1 MDAVMDKKN
10 LLFNGAATALWL
22 ESAAVVC
29 LLAAANMSLLSGAVS
44 EGLLFYPS
52 LVAAGEWWRV
62 FTYPFVHVS
71 WYHLILDGGAFILIY
86 TSLEEES
93 SLKRLLVIA
102 AATACSLGASIVFS
116 DIVAE
121 RGLSGLSGAA
131 HGLMAVAA
139 LELITRYPR
148 GDALRTAGFV
158 FLALV
163 TVKSL
168 FEALTGN
175 VFFSWL
181 HFGDVG
187 IPVAVAHLGGVVG
200 GVLGYAILNREKLK
214 GWLLLREM
222 K

>member
-1 MDAVMDKKN
+1 MDAVMKKSG
-10 LLFNGAATALWL
+10 LHFNGTATAMWL
-22 ESAAVVC
+22 EAAAITC
-29 LLAAANMSLLSGAVS
+29 LLAAANISLLSGAVA

-62 FTYPFVHVS
+62 LTYPFVHVS
-71 WYHLILDGGAFILIY
+71 WYHLILDGGAFIMIY

-93 SLKRLLVIA
+93 RLKRFASVASATVGSLA
-102 AATACSLGASIVFS
+102 ASLVFS

-139 LELITRYPR
+139 LELITRYPK

-158 FLALV
+158 FLAIV
-163 TVKSL
+163 TTKSL

-175 VFFSWL
+175 VFFSEL

-200 GVLGYAILNREKLK
+200 GVLGYITINRGPLK
-214 GWLLLREM
+214 GWE
-222 K
+222 